1 MKENGR
7 CVGLPE
13 LLLQLDL
20 LNDLLS
26 DLCRDGVM
34 AADLLI

>member
-1 MKENGR
+1 MA
-7 CVGLPE
+7 VGFPE

-20 LNDLLS
+20 LHDLLG
-26 DLCRDGVM
+26 DLCRDGVV

>member
-1 MKENGR
+1 MA
-7 CVGLPE
+7 VGFPK

-26 DLCRDGVM
+26 DLCRDGVV